1 MKTRKWSAL
10 LVAAMTAL
18 CMGSCS
24 EDWGQMDPPAAS
36 QITPKLEL
44 LTTYSFGQELDP
56 TSVQAFAY
64 DGGEGAEIF
73 VDEERDSVLRMNGG
87 YVRFFNPATNVK
99 IQKAVSMTFWMKQP
113 IQLDADG
120 AELPQDLEGALFSFQ
135 NETNGSKLSLTAN
148 GWISYIAPNGDYTA
162 NNPNEY
168 KTGILAPAGVWHY
181 VALSIS
187 DEGYTIFVDGMK
199 KLEKHINADFDA
211 SRILEFISTAP
222 YLYFGYGN
230 DVQTQEL
237 LIDDLT
243 IYRNE
248 ITSKEIQVP
257 GTGGEGGDNVNWI
270 IVGSEDNSDGFFAP
284 KSDLWK
290 LKTGETLKVGF
301 YNYTAGVSN
310 WENWVLVCTNGPAFG
325 EAGYAEHFVLRADAY
340 GWGDAN
346 YSGDNISSDYNW
358 DTFLAEINGAWVDLT
373 VTRTSDTQVTMEAI
387 STMSDGTIRTYKFK
401 YDGELEPE
409 IGIFLTLEHAHLK
422 IHPDEVFVGKTYTDY
437 IVGAT
442 DCSAGWWT
450 TFSNLDVLSGNFTNF
465 GYELINGN
473 TGGGSNWNNWVIVC
487 TNGKA
492 VGEDGYAEY
501 FVLRSDA
508 YGWGPE
514 GGKYDGANIVHG
526 FNWDTFVKDMHNA
539 TVRIYLSRNANRLDL
554 LARITTED
562 GRVIPDYTFFFDGIT
577 SDVGF
582 FFVLDGNYLDI
593 RKVGYFP
600 YVESAE

>member
-10 LVAAMTAL
+10 LVAVMTAL

-24 EDWGQMDPPAAS
+24 EDWGKMDPGAGN
-36 QITPKLEL
+36 QVFPKLAKLE
-44 LTTYSFGQELDP
+44 TFNFDKELDP
-56 TSVQAFAY
+56 AIVQTFAY
-64 DGGEGAEIF
+64 DGGEVAGIAKD
-73 VDEERDSVLRMNGG
+73 DEHGDVLHMNGG
-87 YVRFFNPATNVK
+87 YARVANPAAVAS
-99 IQKAVSMTFWMKQP
+99 IQKAVGLTFWMKQT
-113 IQLDADG
+113 
-120 AELPQDLEGALFSFQ
+120 AEDLEGALFSFQ
-135 NETNGSKLSLTAN
+135 NEDGTSKLSFSAN
-148 GWISYIAPNGDYTA
+148 GQLDFTSPAGSYDANGMS
-162 NNPNEY
+162 
-168 KTGILAPAGVWHY
+168 GILPAGEWHFVAVSIGNEEY
-181 VALSIS
+181 VVTVNGEEKFRETYSSAARAE
-187 DEGYTIFVDGMK
+187 EGEATIG
-199 KLEKHINADFDA
+199 DA
-211 SRILEFISTAP
+211 ILELAANAP
-222 YLYFGYGN
+222 YLYLGYGS
-230 DVQTQEL
+230 DVQTKEL
-237 LIDDLT
+237 MLDDVT
-243 IYRNE
+243 VYRNE
-248 ITSKEIQVP
+248 ITAKETAVP
-257 GTGGEGGDNVNWI
+257 DVNSGDNVNWI
-270 IVGSEDNSDGFFAP
+270 IIGNEDNSDGFFAP
-284 KSDLWK
+284 KSGLWK

-346 YSGDNISSDYNW
+346 YSGDNITSDYNW
-358 DTFLAEINGAWVDLT
+358 DTFKTEMNGAWVDLT

-387 STMSDGTIRTYKFK
+387 TTAEDGTVRTYKFK
-401 YDGELEPE
+401 YEGELEPE

-422 IHPDEVFVGKTYTDY
+422 IHPDQVFVGKTYTDY

-450 TFSNLDVLSGNFTNF
+450 TFSNLDAISGNFTNF

-473 TGGGSNWNNWVIVC
+473 TGVGSNWNNWVIVC

-492 VGEDGYAEY
+492 FGDDGYAEY

-514 GGKYDGANIVHG
+514 GGNYNGANITHG

-539 TVRIYLSRNANRLDL
+539 TVRIYLTRNSSRLDL
-554 LARITTED
+554 LAKVTKED
-562 GRVIPDYTFFFDGIT
+562 GTVIPDYTFFFEGIT
-577 SDVGF
+577 SNEVGF

-600 YVESAE
+600 YVGFTK

>member
-10 LVAAMTAL
+10 LVAVMTAL

-24 EDWGQMDPPAAS
+24 EDWGKMDPGAGN
-36 QITPKLEL
+36 QVFPKLAKLE
-44 LTTYSFGQELDP
+44 TFNFDKELDP
-56 TSVQAFAY
+56 AIVQTFAY
-64 DGGEGAEIF
+64 DGGEVAGIAKD
-73 VDEERDSVLRMNGG
+73 DEHGDVLHMNGG
-87 YVRFFNPATNVK
+87 YARVANPAAVAS
-99 IQKAVSMTFWMKQP
+99 IQKAVGLTFWMKQT
-113 IQLDADG
+113 
-120 AELPQDLEGALFSFQ
+120 AEDLEGALFSFQ
-135 NETNGSKLSLTAN
+135 NEDGTSKLSFSAN
-148 GWISYIAPNGDYTA
+148 GQLDFTSPAGSYDANGMS
-162 NNPNEY
+162 
-168 KTGILAPAGVWHY
+168 GILPAGEWHFVAVSIGNEEY
-181 VALSIS
+181 VVTVNGEEKFRETYSSAARAE
-187 DEGYTIFVDGMK
+187 EGEATIG
-199 KLEKHINADFDA
+199 DA
-211 SRILEFISTAP
+211 ILELAANAP
-222 YLYFGYGN
+222 YLYLGYGS
-230 DVQTQEL
+230 DVQTKEL
-237 LIDDLT
+237 MLDDVT
-243 IYRNE
+243 VYRNE
-248 ITSKEIQVP
+248 ITAKETAVP
-257 GTGGEGGDNVNWI
+257 DVNSGDNVNWI
-270 IVGSEDNSDGFFAP
+270 IIGNEDNSDGFFAP
-284 KSDLWK
+284 KSGLWK

-346 YSGDNISSDYNW
+346 YSGDNITSDYNW
-358 DTFLAEINGAWVDLT
+358 DTFKTEMNGAWVDLT

-387 STMSDGTIRTYKFK
+387 TTAEDGTVRTYKFK
-401 YDGELEPE
+401 YEGELEPE

-422 IHPDEVFVGKTYTDY
+422 IHPDQVFVGKTYTDY

-450 TFSNLDVLSGNFTNF
+450 TFSNLDAISGNFTNF

-473 TGGGSNWNNWVIVC
+473 TGVGSNWNNWVIVC

-492 VGEDGYAEY
+492 FGDDGYAEY

-514 GGKYDGANIVHG
+514 GGNYNGANITHG

-539 TVRIYLSRNANRLDL
+539 TVRIYLTRNSSRLDL
-554 LARITTED
+554 LAKVTKED
-562 GRVIPDYTFFFDGIT
+562 GTVIPDYTFFFEGIT
-577 SDVGF
+577 SNEVGF

-600 YVESAE
+600 YVGSAK

>member
-10 LVAAMTAL
+10 LVAVMTAL

-24 EDWGQMDPPAAS
+24 EDWGKMDPGAGN
-36 QITPKLEL
+36 QVFPKLAKLE
-44 LTTYSFGQELDP
+44 TFNFDKELDP
-56 TSVQAFAY
+56 AIVQTFAY
-64 DGGEGAEIF
+64 DGGEVAGIAKD
-73 VDEERDSVLRMNGG
+73 DEHGDVLHMNGG
-87 YVRFFNPATNVK
+87 YARVANPAAVAS
-99 IQKAVSMTFWMKQP
+99 IQKAVGLTFWMKQT
-113 IQLDADG
+113 
-120 AELPQDLEGALFSFQ
+120 AEDLEGALFSFQ
-135 NETNGSKLSLTAN
+135 NEDGTSKLSFSAN
-148 GWISYIAPNGDYTA
+148 GQLDFTSPAGSYDANGMS
-162 NNPNEY
+162 
-168 KTGILAPAGVWHY
+168 GILPAGEWHFVAVSIGNEEY
-181 VALSIS
+181 VVTVNGEEKFRETYSSAARAE
-187 DEGYTIFVDGMK
+187 EGEATIG
-199 KLEKHINADFDA
+199 DA
-211 SRILEFISTAP
+211 ILELAANAS
-222 YLYFGYGN
+222 YLYLGYGS
-230 DVQTQEL
+230 DVQTKEL
-237 LIDDLT
+237 MLDDVT
-243 IYRNE
+243 VYRNE
-248 ITSKEIQVP
+248 ITAKETAVP
-257 GTGGEGGDNVNWI
+257 DVNSGDNVNWI
-270 IVGSEDNSDGFFAP
+270 IIGNEDNSDGFFAP
-284 KSDLWK
+284 KSGLWK

-346 YSGDNISSDYNW
+346 YSGDNITSDYNW
-358 DTFLAEINGAWVDLT
+358 DTFKTEMNGAWVDLT

-387 STMSDGTIRTYKFK
+387 TTAEDGTVRTYKFK
-401 YDGELEPE
+401 YEGELEPE

-422 IHPDEVFVGKTYTDY
+422 IHPDQVFVGKTYTDY

-450 TFSNLDVLSGNFTNF
+450 TFSNLDAISGNFTNF

-473 TGGGSNWNNWVIVC
+473 TGVGSNWNNWVIVC

-492 VGEDGYAEY
+492 FGDDGYAEY

-514 GGKYDGANIVHG
+514 GGNYNGANITHG

-539 TVRIYLSRNANRLDL
+539 TVRIYLTRNSSRLDL
-554 LARITTED
+554 LAKVTKED
-562 GRVIPDYTFFFDGIT
+562 GTVIPDYTFFFEGIT
-577 SDVGF
+577 SNEVGF

-600 YVESAE
+600 YVGSAK

>member
-10 LVAAMTAL
+10 LVAVMTAL

-24 EDWGQMDPPAAS
+24 EDWGKMDPGAGN
-36 QITPKLEL
+36 QVFPKLAKLE
-44 LTTYSFGQELDP
+44 TFNFDKELDP
-56 TSVQAFAY
+56 AIVQTFAY
-64 DGGEGAEIF
+64 DGGEVAGIAKD
-73 VDEERDSVLRMNGG
+73 DEHGDVLHMNGG
-87 YVRFFNPATNVK
+87 YARVANPAAVAS
-99 IQKAVSMTFWMKQP
+99 IQKAVGLTFWMKQT
-113 IQLDADG
+113 
-120 AELPQDLEGALFSFQ
+120 AEDLEGALFSFQ
-135 NETNGSKLSLTAN
+135 NEDGTSKLSFSAN
-148 GWISYIAPNGDYTA
+148 GQLDFTSPAGSYDANGMS
-162 NNPNEY
+162 
-168 KTGILAPAGVWHY
+168 GILPAGEWHFMAVSIGNEEY
-181 VALSIS
+181 VVTVNGEEKFRETYSSAARAE
-187 DEGYTIFVDGMK
+187 EGEATIG
-199 KLEKHINADFDA
+199 DA
-211 SRILEFISTAP
+211 ILELAANAP
-222 YLYFGYGN
+222 YLYLGYGS
-230 DVQTQEL
+230 DVQTKEL
-237 LIDDLT
+237 MLDDVT
-243 IYRNE
+243 VYRNE
-248 ITSKEIQVP
+248 ITAKETAVP
-257 GTGGEGGDNVNWI
+257 DVNSGDNVNWI
-270 IVGSEDNSDGFFAP
+270 IIGNEDNSDGFFAP
-284 KSDLWK
+284 KSGLWK

-346 YSGDNISSDYNW
+346 YSGDNITSDYNW
-358 DTFLAEINGAWVDLT
+358 DTFKTEMNGAWVDLT

-387 STMSDGTIRTYKFK
+387 TTAEDGTVRTYKFK
-401 YDGELEPE
+401 YEGELEPE

-422 IHPDEVFVGKTYTDY
+422 IHPDQVFVGKTYTDY

-450 TFSNLDVLSGNFTNF
+450 TFSNLDAISGNFTNF

-473 TGGGSNWNNWVIVC
+473 TGVGSNWNNWVIVC

-492 VGEDGYAEY
+492 FGDDGYAEY

-514 GGKYDGANIVHG
+514 GGNYNGANITHG

-539 TVRIYLSRNANRLDL
+539 TVRIYLTRNSSRLDL
-554 LARITTED
+554 LAKVTKED
-562 GRVIPDYTFFFDGIT
+562 GTVIPDYTFFFEGIT
-577 SDVGF
+577 SNEVGF

-600 YVESAE
+600 YVGSAK